1 MTSFL
6 TANNL
11 DKVLKKGGE
20 QIPLL
25 EGYFQHYRPH
35 SLSMAQ
41 IFSIL
46 EWSKKVS
53 VALLFHLTLEKV
65 LHFHSHRNLGG
76 YKAGCSGGGWD
87 FEDGNSHK
95 ADESC
100 GVFLKLFFFLLFPD

>member
-1 MTSFL
+1 MTSFA
-6 TANNL
+6 TANHL

-25 EGYFQHYRPH
+25 EGYFQPQPC
-35 SLSMAQ
+35 SLSTAQ
-41 IFSIL
+41 ILSIL
-46 EWSKKVS
+46 EPSKRVS
-53 VALLFHLTLEKV
+53 VALLFNLTLEKV

-76 YKAGCSGGGWD
+76 YKAGCSGRGLD

-100 GVFLKLFFFLLFPD
+100 GVFLNYS